1 MHADP
6 VLPVLLGLITIILFS
21 KIGAII
27 AHRLSLPEVLGELV
41 AGIFIGNLVLLN
53 CTVFEFI
60 RHDHVIQ
67 VLSSL
72 GVIILLFE
80 IGLETK
86 LTEMMAVGLKS
97 FLVAV
102 VGVVVPACLG
112 YVASSILM
120 PDLSQVSKFFMA
132 AIMTATSVG
141 ISARVFKDLKFTQA
155 PEARIVLGAAVI
167 DDILG
172 LILLAIASGIAQCSS
187 QGTDC
192 TSISPWE
199 IFKISGVAIG
209 FVTLA
214 VALGAVFAKRTI
226 KLLSVFRVPGFMLN
240 LALVLCFIGAYLANQ
255 AGLATIVGAFAV
267 GLVLEEVHFKVFKS
281 EREVEDYIRPISLF
295 LVPIFFVLTGMNVD
309 LAVFADP
316 NILFTALIISVLAVA
331 GKLVSGWS
339 FRSTKTP
346 VNRWLIGV
354 GMIPRGEV
362 GLIFATVGKSLGV
375 VDDRLYAITVIMV
388 VLTSLV
394 APPFLSLIISRS
406 KTISGSDVR

>member
-102 VGVVVPACLG
+102 VGVVVPASLG

-226 KLLSVFRVPGFMLN
+226 MLLSVFRVPGFMLN

-316 NILFTALIISVLAVA
+316 NILFTALIISFLAVA

>member
-1 MHADP
+1 MHQDP
-6 VLPVLLGLITIILFS
+6 VLQVLLALICIIVFS
-21 KIGAII
+21 KIGAVL
-27 AHRLSLPEVLGELV
+27 AHRLGLPEVLGELV
-41 AGIFIGNLVLLN
+41 AGVVLGNLVLLN
-53 CTVFEFI
+53 IGNFEFI
-60 RHDHVIQ
+60 RHDQVIQ

-97 FLVAV
+97 FFVAI
-102 VGVVVPACLG
+102 VGVLVPAVLG
-112 YVASSILM
+112 FVASSLLM
-120 PDLSQVSKFFMA
+120 PDLTNTSKFFMA

-141 ISARVFKDLKFTQA
+141 ISARVFKDLKFTQT

-172 LILLAIASGIAQCSS
+172 LIILAIASGLAQCST
-187 QGTDC
+187 QGADC
-192 TSISPWE
+192 TSMGLSE
-199 IFKISGVAIG
+199 ILKISGTAIG

-214 VALGAVFAKRTI
+214 VALGAFFAKRTI
-226 KLLSVFRVPGFMLN
+226 KLFSVFRVPGFMLN
-240 LALVLCFIGAYLANQ
+240 LALVFCFIGAYLANQ

-295 LVPIFFVLTGMNVD
+295 LVPIFFVITGMNVD
-309 LAVFADP
+309 LQVFFDP
-316 NILFTALIISVLAVA
+316 NIVVTALVISLLAVL
-331 GKLVSGWS
+331 GKIVAGWS
-339 FRSTKTP
+339 FLSKTP
-346 VNRWLIGV
+346 INRLLIGV

-388 VLTSLV
+388 LLTTLV
-394 APPFLSLIISRS
+394 APPFLGMII
-406 KTISGSDVR
+406 KNAKH

>member
-53 CTVFEFI
+53 FTPFEFI

-112 YVASSILM
+112 YIASSILM

-187 QGTDC
+187 QGTAC
-192 TSISPWE
+192 TSISTWE

-214 VALGAVFAKRTI
+214 VALGAFFAKRTI
-226 KLLSVFRVPGFMLN
+226 KFLSVFRVPGFMLN

-316 NILFTALIISVLAVA
+316 SILFTALIISVLAIL

-339 FRSTKTP
+339 FRSSKTAI
-346 VNRWLIGV
+346 NRWLIGV

-388 VLTSLV
+388 VLTTLV

-406 KTISGSDVR
+406 QTFSGSDVR